1 LKNKGIG
8 PKNVKKKKISGF
20 YNTGFRLW
28 LLIRYLCVS
37 TLRVRERER
46 VRVRVRERERGT
58 ILATTKKHLFML
70 MKGFVVPTH

>member
-46 VRVRVRERERGT
+46 GEQFWQQQ
-58 ILATTKKHLFML
+58 KKHLFML